1 MLLDCWIISKN
12 LSNEYSDKFLKILS
26 KYVLHS
32 KSNLFEPTKGLQE
45 LEIKFLKV
53 IREKKY

>member
-12 LSNEYSDKFLKILS
+12 LS

>member
-12 LSNEYSDKFLKILS
+12 LS

-53 IREKKY
+53 IREKNIKLK